1 MFIVSIFEAI
11 YNVLEIIMNF
21 FVLSGIGLG
30 FIFSSLFY

>member
-11 YNVLEIIMNF
+11 YNVFEIIMNF
-21 FVLSGIGLG
+21 FVMSGIDLG